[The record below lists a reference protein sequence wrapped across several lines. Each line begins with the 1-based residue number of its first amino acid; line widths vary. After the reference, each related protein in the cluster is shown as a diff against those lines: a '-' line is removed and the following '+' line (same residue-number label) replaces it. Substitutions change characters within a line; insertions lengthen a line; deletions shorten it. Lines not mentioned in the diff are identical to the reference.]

1 MSLHMDKAKLRQ
13 FFALMYETCGNLK
26 TTTASINGTKDVTV
40 WEWNIEWN
48 DIGKTSSDDKDAHV
62 NTGDGRLVKMIGVGV
77 TYWNE
82 EGKIVKNNDYGKIV
96 ESFEKVAK
104 R

>member
-1 MSLHMDKAKLRQ
+1 MSLHMDKANLRK
-13 FFALMYETCGNLK
+13 FMIGMWESCGNIK
-26 TTTASINGTKDVTV
+26 VTTASINGTKDVTV
-40 WEWNIEWN
+40 WEWNMEWN
-48 DIGKTSSDDKDAHV
+48 DIGKMATDEKEGHRSY
-62 NTGDGRLVKMIGVGV
+62 GDGRLVRMIGVGV

-82 EGKIVKNNDYGKIV
+82 DGKIVKNNDYGKVV